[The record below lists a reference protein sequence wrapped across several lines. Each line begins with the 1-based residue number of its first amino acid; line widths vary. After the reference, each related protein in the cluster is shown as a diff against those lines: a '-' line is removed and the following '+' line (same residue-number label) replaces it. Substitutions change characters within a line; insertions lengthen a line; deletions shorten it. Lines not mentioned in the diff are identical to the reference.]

1 MMASTLSAVR
11 LTVEESA
18 LAQAYWCS
26 SRLVNHGW
34 RLHELGCDDYGG
46 YFTAETPDGRAVT
59 VREDTEPAMSLQ
71 SQLCATLSRLA
82 RKADRDGADY
92 LRYLS
97 VMLRVH
103 RPAHRLSAEQLRPWP
118 IPGHSTASQPSEAV
132 RLAYW
137 LTSILVDDYGW
148 QITNLDRRGFT
159 AVTPGQPSPVRYRS
173 TARHNGTTGA
183 ELAHRLAALTA
194 PEVQILGELV
204 RDHLARG
211 GGDRR

>member
-1 MMASTLSAVR
+1 MSSTLSAVR
-11 LTVEESA
+11 PGVDESA

-34 RLHELGCDDYGG
+34 RLHELGCDDRGG
-46 YFTAETPDGRAVT
+46 YFTADTPDGLPVT
-59 VREDTEPAMSLQ
+59 VREDTEPATSLQ
-71 SQLCATLSRLA
+71 SQLCATLGRLA
-82 RKADRDGADY
+82 LKADRDGADY

-97 VMLRVH
+97 VMLRVR
-103 RPAHRLSAEQLRPWP
+103 RPAHRPPAAQLRPWP

-137 LTSILVDDYGW
+137 LTSTLVDDYGW
-148 QITNLDRRGFT
+148 QITNLYGGGFT
-159 AVTPGQPSPVRYRS
+159 AVTPGQPAPVRYRS

-183 ELAHRLAALTA
+183 ELARRLAALTA

-204 RDHLARG
+204 RDHLARA